1 MIADMN
7 SLPLWKCLDVTSGR
21 PSLDSMVALLER
33 NAFKAPRSGSACVQL
48 IWENRTTITCD
59 PPPPDHPPPDH
70 PPPDPSIPPPIPLP
84 ISEPPP
90 GPSEP
95 EIPIIPEIPLIDQ
108 CENGIRS
115 EAEERLK
122 TCLESSFK
130 TDNGR
135 IMLENDLLLFDNS
148 EEWIQEMIREWHP
161 RLKSTVR
168 EEFSEAIHLWML
180 SQPIPSSSQSE

>member
-1 MIADMN
+1 MS
-7 SLPLWKCLDVTSGR
+7 SLAFWKCLDVTSGR
-21 PSLDSMVALLER
+21 PSLDSMVSLLER
-33 NAFKAPRSGSACVQL
+33 NAFKAPRSGSACLQL
-48 IWENRTTITCD
+48 LWANKTTITCD
-59 PPPPDHPPPDH
+59 PL
-70 PPPDPSIPPPIPLP
+70 PSIDPILPDLPEILPEKILEPFPSELSSEPIPLDL
-84 ISEPPP
+84 
-90 GPSEP
+90 
-95 EIPIIPEIPLIDQ
+95 PLIDQ

-180 SQPIPSSSQSE
+180 SQATVPS